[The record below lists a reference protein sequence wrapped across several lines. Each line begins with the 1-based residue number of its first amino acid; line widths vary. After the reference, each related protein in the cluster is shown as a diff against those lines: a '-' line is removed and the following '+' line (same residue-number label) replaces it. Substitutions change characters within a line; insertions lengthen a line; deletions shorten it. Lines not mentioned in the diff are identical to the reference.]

1 MIKFRAAANCVHSN
15 YSSEITAQQVG
26 DCLPGFISF
35 CSQPA
40 LTYLTRQAQRRE
52 IKSKD
57 TLIAL
62 ADVTGQGVTDKTGFC
77 SLYISL
83 ANCCYRCKR
92 SLSFHQSQCVTHA
105 CRNTCRH
112 THIQKHTTNW
122 PPALGRMYWS
132 RVGKYGSVSR
142 KVVISVMV
150 SRCDTVS
157 GPLASLVRFNF
168 SQYDCELLSH

>member
-1 MIKFRAAANCVHSN
+1 MCTVIIVQKSQPSRWEIAFLA
-15 YSSEITAQQVG
+15 SSRSV
-26 DCLPGFISF
+26 
-35 CSQPA
+35 SQPA

-77 SLYISL
+77 SLHISL
-83 ANCCYRCKR
+83 ANCCYRCKS

-150 SRCDTVS
+150 SRCDTLS
-157 GPLASLVRFNF
+157 LAHWLLWSDSISASMTVNF
-168 SQYDCELLSH
+168 SLIS